1 VEVFAPTPA
10 ELIRR
15 YNAKKI
21 QDEKYEVSVLNLP
34 WVIYRQDIDLVLKP
48 GVKYVIE
55 GVQVEGLT
63 QPWEAYVALVT
74 PEGDFG
80 VGYVV
85 AQRRRMFTCIYKM
98 YTKPL
103 GLQLAPYVVIRP
115 VELLLTDKEG
125 VVECV
130 DRILHV
136 KYLAVFV
143 NAPVNLLRNLRIS
156 GTSRIKENV

>member
-1 VEVFAPTPA
+1 MEVFAPTPA

-48 GVKYVIE
+48 GIKYVIE

-63 QPWEAYVALVT
+63 PPWETYVTLVT

-80 VGYVV
+80 VGYV
-85 AQRRRMFTCIYKM
+85 AARRPRMFTCIYKT

-103 GLQLAPYVVIRP
+103 GIQLAPYVVIRP
-115 VELLLTDKEG
+115 VGLLLTDKEG
-125 VVECV
+125 VVECI
-130 DRILHV
+130 DRVLHV

-143 NAPVNLLRNLRIS
+143 NAPVNLLRNLKVVAIP
-156 GTSRIKENV
+156 RIKENV